1 MSSSK
6 GWVARLSL
14 VLALVMAP
22 CFQASGAS
30 STEDFKKID
39 LYSQVIASVNLG
51 NNRQAKR
58 LLSDMRP
65 DLLERMPPEY
75 RKRLSFL
82 KLWYF
87 PTARF
92 SGPSVRNVNQVAGNL
107 GDVLFWRFLN
117 SGKVQDARFP
127 GLREKLSR
135 MFPNSPLY
143 HGPGKLS
150 VHSASALWQES
161 LRAID
166 QGDMERATRLWK
178 RLVEKHPL
186 APESGLAVNRLGPRI
201 MDGGILVPRW
211 RLLVSMGMGKVAA
224 REARSYLAHAQLF
237 PYRDLAILVLSQAQG
252 REGKGSEARKL
263 ISQDLAQ
270 KGIHLDSL
278 LLGERCRLFSHFH
291 KKIDCVAQFLIRY
304 PNSLAGRH
312 LAIEVLRQ
320 DLLTDEGTPN
330 PLWKPPAFLLFSPT
344 GQDSLWLYG
353 LDAYF
358 RGNRI
363 EAQKDWARLANYYHR
378 SGDTSGY
385 RAGRVYYFLGR
396 LFALSGDGETARI
409 WYRRVISEF
418 PDSPYALW
426 AGLSCG
432 GSCPSLQVRLHYPK
446 AIPYLW
452 PQSVRSRILSLVQM
466 GLWGPAWVLSSL
478 RDDPSRIGN
487 RLVRYGGMDLMVPPK
502 KRYQIIRLVAGM
514 KSTGLL
520 LSGSEEISPDILQG
534 IRESG
539 VDRDWAL
546 SIARQESRFEGSALS
561 IDGALGIM
569 QLMPRTAIS
578 TARNSPDM
586 NYRPVSRNLG
596 RIRLPDV
603 NSYLGG
609 RYLGRLLAHFPK
621 NPERAVASYN
631 AGLHSVV
638 RWDRL
643 SREDWDFFVEGIPFQ
658 ETRRYDREVL
668 WNYLFIHSQ
677 GWKKSEQEP

>member
-6 GWVARLSL
+6 GWASRFSL
-14 VLALVMAP
+14 VLALLMAP
-22 CFQASGAS
+22 FFQASGAS
-30 STEDFKKID
+30 FSADPKGID
-39 LYSQVIASVNLG
+39 LYSRVIASVSLG
-51 NNRQAKR
+51 NNRQAKK
-58 LLSDMRP
+58 LLSNMRP
-65 DLLERMPPEY
+65 DALDKMPSEY

-87 PTARF
+87 PTAKF
-92 SGPSVRNVNQVAGNL
+92 SGPSVRFANQVAGKL
-107 GDVLFWRFLN
+107 SDILFWRFLN
-117 SGKVQDARFP
+117 SGGVPDARFP

-135 MFPNSPLY
+135 MFPASPLY
-143 HGPGKLS
+143 HGPGRLS
-150 VHSASALWQES
+150 DHSASALWQES
-161 LRAID
+161 LRAFGE
-166 QGDMERATRLWK
+166 GDKKRAIHLWK

-186 APESGLAVNRLGPRI
+186 APESGLAVNKLGSRI
-201 MDGGILVPRW
+201 MDGEILVPRW
-211 RLLVSMGMGKVAA
+211 SLLVSMGMGKVAA
-224 REARSYLAHAQLF
+224 REAKAYLAHAKSF
-237 PYRDLAILVLSQAQG
+237 PYRDMAILVLSQAEG
-252 REGKGSEARKL
+252 REGKGREARKL
-263 ISQDLAQ
+263 ISQELAQ
-270 KGIHLDSL
+270 KGTHLDSL
-278 LLGERCRLFSHFH
+278 LLEERCRLFSRFH
-291 KKIDCVAQFLIRY
+291 QKIDCVDQFLLRY
-304 PNSLAGRH
+304 PNSLSGRH
-312 LAIEVLRQ
+312 LAIELLRQ
-320 DLLTDEGTPN
+320 DLLTDEGLPN
-330 PLWKPPAFLLFSPT
+330 PLWKPPASLLFSPT

-363 EAQKDWARLANYYHR
+363 EAQEDWARLADYYHR
-378 SGDTSGY
+378 SGDPSGY

-396 LFALSGDGETARI
+396 LSALSGDGETART
-409 WYRRVISEF
+409 WYRQVISDY
-418 PDSPYALW
+418 PDSPFALW

-432 GSCPSLQVRLHYPK
+432 SSCPPSPVRLHYPK
-446 AIPYLW
+446 AIPYFW
-452 PQSVRSRILSLVQM
+452 PQSVRTRILSLVQM

-478 RDDPSRIGN
+478 RDDPSRIGY
-487 RLVRYGGMDLMVPPK
+487 RMVRYSGMDLIVPPK
-502 KRYQIIRLVAGM
+502 ERYQILRRVAGM
-514 KSTGLL
+514 KSSGLF
-520 LSGSEEISPDILQG
+520 LSGREEISPDILQG
-534 IRESG
+534 IRQSG

-578 TARNSPDM
+578 MARNSPDM

-677 GWKKSEQEP
+677 GWKNHEQEP